1 MNEKEKKQDEFDFKG
16 AYHKKYENVK
26 NLLQSALNQIEKIQN
41 IIDNLEKEERKAH
54 YQNIP
59 GTEGVFDG
67 QYLVAEDGRKTEVPP
82 NYAAKSKLVYGDI
95 LKVFMD
101 SGKQIFKQIDRVER
115 QVIEG
120 VLTKKEGKWYLLSD
134 VGSYKVSDASAEFSK
149 AKINDRAFA
158 LIPAENT
165 KVPFACLDRIITEH
179 SDSED
184 LENSEIFD
192 KNKKREMKSEKH
204 KIPQKKKSSG
214 DRGSFN
220 LKNRDNKSNDF
231 KDKSSGLNSTSIS
244 KKVKDQSK
252 KQSNKITNEET
263 LEKAELIPNTMD
275 EDDLR

>member
-134 VGSYKVSDASAEFSK
+134 VGSYKVSDASAEFNK

-231 KDKSSGLNSTSIS
+231 KGKSNGLNSTSIS

-252 KQSNKITNEET
+252 KQSSKIMDEET
-263 LEKAELIPNTMD
+263 LEKDELISNTMD

>member
-1 MNEKEKKQDEFDFKG
+1 
-16 AYHKKYENVK
+16 
-26 NLLQSALNQIEKIQN
+26 
-41 IIDNLEKEERKAH
+41 
-54 YQNIP
+54 
-59 GTEGVFDG
+59 
-67 QYLVAEDGRKTEVPP
+67 
-82 NYAAKSKLVYGDI
+82 
-95 LKVFMD
+95 MD

-115 QVIEG
+115 KVIEG

-134 VGSYKVSDASAEFSK
+134 VGSYKVSDASAEFNK

-204 KIPQKKKSSG
+204 KIPQKKNSSG
-214 DRGSFN
+214 DRDSFN

-231 KDKSSGLNSTSIS
+231 KGKSNGLNSTSIS

-252 KQSNKITNEET
+252 KQSSKIMDEET
-263 LEKAELIPNTMD
+263 LEKDELISNTMD